1 MTSNTLETLEE
12 EIRQQETLISEAT
25 SRLEKLRAARAIL
38 TDLAS
43 DSWASARSASGRL
56 SGREYEGRLTLSNRV
71 EGLLR
76 QRGPLSRRAIVDHI
90 TSTSPDKRRADQVER
105 VLSVSLTRMKARGL
119 VENQSGVWRLKGQS

>member
-1 MTSNTLETLEE
+1 MSSITLQTLED
-12 EIRQQETLISEAT
+12 EIRQQENLIAESTA
-25 SRLEKLRAARAIL
+25 RLEKLRAARSIL
-38 TDLAS
+38 SDLAS
-43 DSWASARSASGRL
+43 DSWQPPRSTSGRQA
-56 SGREYEGRLTLSNRV
+56 GREYEGRLTLSNRV

-119 VENQSGVWRLKGQS
+119 VENESGVWRLKA